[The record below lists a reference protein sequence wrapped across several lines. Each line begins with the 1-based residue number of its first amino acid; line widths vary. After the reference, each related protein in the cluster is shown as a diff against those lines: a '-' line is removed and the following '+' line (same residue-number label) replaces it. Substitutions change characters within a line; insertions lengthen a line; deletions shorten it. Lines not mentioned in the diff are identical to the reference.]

1 MLRELRKPL
10 WLVTILAGVLVG
22 YFALY
27 PGQDLVI
34 CGLFFNEEQFTGQ
47 TSKIAKLFDYGI
59 YVVAYGLGVIGTYQV
74 CRLFWRDRRLTP
86 VLQKWL
92 FFVVVLVFGAGLVA
106 QGMKFAIER
115 PRPYSLVQFGGTSP
129 FVPAL
134 QKFDS
139 GFEFVPPANRSFPSG
154 HTAGAFSVAALAVVA
169 VRPSIRK
176 RIFYG
181 GVVFS
186 LLAGAMRVWEG
197 NHHPSDVAGSIL
209 MMGTVMLFL
218 DWIFPSLCGLTNQLL
233 NRYFKK

>member
-10 WLVTILAGVLVG
+10 GLITILAGLLVG

-27 PGQDLVI
+27 PGQDLAI
-34 CGLFFNEEQFTGQ
+34 CALFFKDGQFTGQ
-47 TSKIAKLFDYGI
+47 MSKIAKFFEYGI
-59 YVVAYGLGVIGTYQV
+59 YVVAYGLGAVGAYQV
-74 CRLFWRDRRLTP
+74 ARLFWRDRRLTP

-92 FFVVVLVFGAGLVA
+92 FFVVVLAFGAGLVA

-115 PRPYSLVQFGGTSP
+115 PRPYSLVEFGGASP

-139 GFEFVPPANRSFPSG
+139 GLEFVPPANRSFPSG
-154 HTAGAFSVAALAVVA
+154 HTAGAFSVVALAVVA

-181 GVVFS
+181 GVVFA
-186 LLAGAMRVWEG
+186 LLAGAMRIWEG

-209 MMGTVMLFL
+209 MMGTVILFL
-218 DWIFPSLCGLTNQLL
+218 DWIFPSMCGWINQFL
-233 NRYFKK
+233 NRYSKK